1 MPIDLV
7 TPPTEPAV
15 SLADAKLHLRVENS
29 LEDTLIQAQV
39 DAATQAAEHIM
50 QRGVMPQQRAFTAH
64 SFPVCR
70 RPLTI
75 RFGGITDIESISYVD
90 TDGQTQPL
98 DASAYTVTI
107 SDRATHISPTQDWP
121 DTDCTHPLAVSVIFD
136 CGWQDAAHVPA
147 AVRSWILLRLAAL
160 YELRSAWTQGQPI
173 QPNEHIDLMLDR
185 YRVFSC

>member
-7 TPPTEPAV
+7 TPPTAPAV
-15 SLADAKLHLRVENS
+15 SLDDAKLHLRVENS
-29 LEDTLIQAQV
+29 LEDTLIEAQV

-50 QRGVMPQQRAFTAH
+50 QRGVMPQQRAYTAH
-64 SFPVCR
+64 GFPAGSC
-70 RPLTI
+70 PMTI
-75 RFGGITDIESISYVD
+75 RFGGITDIDSITYVD
-90 TDGQTQPL
+90 PDGQLQTL
-98 DASAYTVTI
+98 AASDYSVTI
-107 SDRATHISPTQDWP
+107 SDRLTYISPVLDWP
-121 DTDCTHPLAVSVIFD
+121 DVDGLHPLPVSVIFN

-160 YELRSAWTQGQPI
+160 YEMRSAWTQGQPI